1 MASSRKKRVRFTID
15 VNFSSEAEKDA
26 FSARLSEV
34 RARLTPRGAHALNNY
49 ELMLEL
55 AGEQNINQP
64 EAPPHP
70 STGTFLRNSGL
81 CQVVHSLLAA

>member
-1 MASSRKKRVRFTID
+1 MRVRFTID
-15 VNFSSEAEKDA
+15 VNFCNEAEKDA

-49 ELMLEL
+49 EIMLGLFEL
-55 AGEQNINQP
+55 AGEQPTNQP